1 MKKLLLLSTLLIS
14 AISFAQPVVIEDVS
28 LPADPYNETA
38 LGNSSQNIYYT
49 YTKVPNPEL
58 KEKTKTGLTV
68 LQIGKDLTKFTDE
81 NIIKIDSL
89 FKAFAKK
96 GNANTSDMNK
106 LFETMHGAGYY
117 SNVFN
122 NLRTKQTTIQ
132 NAMDISGLE
141 YSIST
146 PQLKWQLQKAQKEI
160 LGYAVQK
167 ATTQYGGRNWVA
179 WFAKD
184 IPFAYGPYIFGGL
197 PGLILEVYDTE
208 DEHHFTATG
217 MDNKPQA
224 IFKRIYDDE
233 IKTSEEKAKNALKN
247 DYEDINYKRPYNPIE
262 KF

>member
-1 MKKLLLLSTLLIS
+1 MKKLLLLSTFLIS
-14 AISFAQPVVIEDVS
+14 AISFAQPVISGDVNM
-28 LPADPYNETA
+28 PADPYNETA

-81 NIIKIDSL
+81 TIIKVDSL

-96 GNANTSDMNK
+96 GTANTSDMNK
-106 LFETMHGAGYY
+106 LLATMHGAGYY

-122 NLRTKQTTIQ
+122 NLKTKQTTIQ

-141 YSIST
+141 YTIST
-146 PQLKWQLQKAQKEI
+146 PTLKWQLQKDKKEI

-167 ATTQYGGRNWVA
+167 ATTQYEGRDWEA
-179 WFAKD
+179 WFTKD
-184 IPFAYGPYIFGGL
+184 IPLSYGPYVFNGL

>member
-1 MKKLLLLSTLLIS
+1 M
-14 AISFAQPVVIEDVS
+14 
-28 LPADPYNETA
+28 
-38 LGNSSQNIYYT
+38 
-49 YTKVPNPEL
+49 
-58 KEKTKTGLTV
+58 
-68 LQIGKDLTKFTDE
+68 
-81 NIIKIDSL
+81 
-89 FKAFAKK
+89 
-96 GNANTSDMNK
+96 
-106 LFETMHGAGYY
+106 
-117 SNVFN
+117 
-122 NLRTKQTTIQ
+122 
-132 NAMDISGLE
+132 
-141 YSIST
+141 
-146 PQLKWQLQKAQKEI
+146 QKAQKEI